1 MKKIIRLT
9 ESDLARIVKRTISEM
24 RFSDDEEFDSENEL
38 IPYDLCR
45 NMEYLVHADFPSGMI
60 TKEKIIQILD
70 DYMNTASR
78 YLRKKL
84 ISSDDYEKISDCYE
98 ESMLELENTE
108 YNKLNEME
116 IFKRVIKEQEELFH
130 KKTNENGVF
139 ISVKETMNGIFELYI
154 SDDDNG
160 FGEVYSFEGDR
171 GLANGVFVQSKLHVQ
186 DGKSGE
192 EVFNYI
198 VEKLQQMN

>member
-9 ESDLARIVKRTISEM
+9 ETDLTRIVKRI
-24 RFSDDEEFDSENEL
+24 
-38 IPYDLCR
+38 
-45 NMEYLVHADFPSGMI
+45 
-60 TKEKIIQILD
+60 
-70 DYMNTASR
+70 
-78 YLRKKL
+78 
-84 ISSDDYEKISDCYE
+84 
-98 ESMLELENTE
+98 
-108 YNKLNEME
+108 
-116 IFKRVIKEQEELFH
+116 IKEQDEELFH

-154 SDDDNG
+154 SDDNSG

-192 EVFNYI
+192 IVFNYI
-198 VEKLQQMN
+198 VDKLLEMN